1 MFMIMESFQFTEN
14 KGWSVNEF
22 PDLDSDHTLILI
34 FASPHFRDNQQ
45 PVKQLRQFYRKAI
58 ITGCSSAGEIF
69 GAHIF
74 DNSLSV
80 VVVLFEHTSI
90 KIAKAVVPDSNDS
103 YEAGQKITREL
114 SHEDLR
120 SIFVLSSGLKVNGT
134 DLVNG
139 LNSLE
144 NTSVLITGGL
154 AGDGSDFIHTWT
166 IHNGQIATDEVIAIG
181 FYGKKLKVGHG
192 SKGGW
197 DIFGPSRR
205 ITRSQRNILYELD
218 NQPAL
223 LLYKEYLGERA
234 AELPASGLLY
244 PLSIRDM
251 SAKII
256 EPIVRTI
263 VGIDE
268 KSQSLIFTSDVPTG
282 FSAQLMRANFDR
294 LIVSANEAGEQA
306 KQNMS
311 LTQNDSNKPLLAIS
325 ISCVGRRLL
334 LGERTEE
341 ETESTLDALPAKT
354 TQVGFYS
361 YGELSPLVEGNC
373 KLHNQTMTLTTYM
386 EL

>member
-1 MFMIMESFQFTEN
+1 MESFQFIESS
-14 KGWSVNEF
+14 GWSVKNF
-22 PDLDSDHTLILI
+22 PDMDSEQTLILI
-34 FASPHFRDNQQ
+34 FASPHFHKNQK
-45 PVKQLRQFYRKAI
+45 PIKQLHQFYKKSKMI
-58 ITGCSSAGEIF
+58 GCSSAGEIF
-69 GAHIF
+69 GSHIF
-74 DNSLSV
+74 DQSLSV
-80 VVVLFEHTSI
+80 VVVRFERTEL
-90 KIAKAVVPDSNDS
+90 KIVKAQVHDIDDSFT
-103 YEAGQKITREL
+103 AGQKISQEL
-114 SHEDLR
+114 QHKDLR
-120 SIFVLSSGLKVNGT
+120 SIFVLAGGLKVNGT

-139 LNSLE
+139 LNSVSD
-144 NTSVLITGGL
+144 TIPLITGGL
-154 AGDGSDFIHTWT
+154 AGDGSDFLHTWT
-166 IHNGQIATDEVIAIG
+166 IYNGEVESDQVVALG
-181 FYGKKLKVGHG
+181 FYGNHLKVGHG

-205 ITRSQRNILYELD
+205 ITRSTRNILYELD

-251 SAKII
+251 SAKIA

-268 KSQSLIFTSDVPTG
+268 ESQALIFTSDVPTG
-282 FSAQLMRANFDR
+282 YGAQLMRANFDR

-306 KQNMS
+306 RSNMFLS
-311 LTQNDSNKPLLAIS
+311 GEDSNNPMLAIS

-341 ETESTLDALPAKT
+341 ETESTLDALPANT

-361 YGELSPLVEGNC
+361 YGELSPLVQGDC

-386 EL
+386 EQ